1 MKVVAVNIGEK
12 RTVQWGNKTVKTGI
26 FKFPV
31 DSISLGTE
39 DVDNDHVIDR
49 KYHGGVDK
57 ACYLYSA
64 DRYSFWKERYPETVS
79 DYGAMGENITVVG
92 LDENALN
99 VGDTYKLGEAIVQI
113 SEHREPCYKLNV
125 RLNAHTG
132 IKDFIALGHC
142 GTYCRVLKPGIV
154 RAGDELKLLEKG
166 KSASIYDI
174 FQLIYKK
181 IENTQLLNE
190 ILKDSAITTGTKEEL
205 SRVWGVKEEE

>member
-12 RTVQWGNKTVKTGI
+12 RTVQWGNKTVETGI

-31 DSISLGTE
+31 DSISLGAE

-64 DRYSFWKERYPETVS
+64 DHYNYWKERYPVTVN
-79 DYGAMGENITVVG
+79 DYGAMGENITIEG
-92 LDENALN
+92 LDEHALN
-99 VGDTYKLGEAIVQI
+99 VGDTFELGEAIVQI

-125 RLNAHTG
+125 RLDAHTG

-166 KSASIYDI
+166 QSASIYDI

-190 ILKDSAITTGTKEEL
+190 ILKDSAITSGTKEEL
-205 SRVWGVKEEE
+205 SRVWGLKEEE